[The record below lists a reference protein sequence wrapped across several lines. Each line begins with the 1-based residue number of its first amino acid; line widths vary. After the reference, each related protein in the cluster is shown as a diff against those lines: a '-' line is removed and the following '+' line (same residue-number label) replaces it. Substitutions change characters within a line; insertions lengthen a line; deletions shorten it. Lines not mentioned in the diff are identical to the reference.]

1 MRVSRPARQAL
12 VAALEMA
19 LAGEEPVPVAEV
31 SRRHG
36 IPGTALAKV
45 LQQLVR
51 SGIAVGSRGAGGGYR
66 LARDASVV
74 TVADVL
80 AAFEP
85 RPAAPD
91 PPPEDPVEARL
102 RALFDEVDETA
113 RCTFASVSLA
123 TLARMPEAAA
133 DAAGTTTPRLRRA

>member
-19 LAGEEPVPVAEV
+19 LAGEEPIPVAEV

-36 IPGTALAKV
+36 IPETALAKV

-51 SGIAVGSRGAGGGYR
+51 SGLAVGSRGAGGGYR
-66 LARDASVV
+66 LARDASVL

-85 RPAAPD
+85 RPAAPE
-91 PPPEDPVEARL
+91 PPPEDPVEVRL
-102 RALFDEVDETA
+102 RALFEEVDETA

-123 TLARMPEAAA
+123 TLARRAGAGTAAA
-133 DAAGTTTPRLRRA
+133 SR